1 MKVREDGG
9 IAIRQS
15 WLNDFLQCPE
25 KARRAMLEPELS
37 IGSDLT
43 VVGTALHAVIEQ
55 VLNRTLEPDAA
66 YVMAEPALR
75 RAADEELW
83 RRTSLSDDEMVN
95 QVRRMAVA
103 WVADVYPKMPSNG
116 LVEWGFEVPIGE
128 VEGTEVWFHGTVD
141 YVGDDG
147 TVWDHKSSSRKY
159 QQWEKQR
166 WAVQPSVYAL
176 AAVKTGIA
184 SDTPVRFYY
193 DVMLRDGNTQI
204 VELRRDYGHFNMV
217 TDQALRAA
225 QFALNY
231 GVDRPWPL
239 NDQSAL
245 CGPKWCPFWDTC
257 KGRHM
262 SEFELTWKP

>member
-75 RAADEELW
+75 RAADEEQW

-103 WVADVYPKMPSNG
+103 WVADVHPKMPKNG
-116 LVEWGFEVPIGE
+116 LVEWEFQVPIGE

-166 WAVQPSVYAL
+166 WAVQPSVYSL
-176 AAVKTGIA
+176 AAVKAGVA
-184 SDTPVRFYY
+184 SETPVRFFY

-217 TDQALRAA
+217 IDQALRAA